1 MPSSVVFDNSFSE
14 NICYSSNDLNSNLKE
29 SLFNN
34 LTWGIDDVCK
44 FTSYAKGTIYN
55 LISRG
60 EIPYRTRGRKK
71 RLVFIPNEII
81 SWFKGE

>member
-1 MPSSVVFDNSFSE
+1 MADAMSFDNSFSR
-14 NICYSSNDLNSNLKE
+14 NVCYGSNDLNSNLKE

-34 LTWGIDDVCK
+34 LIWGIDDVCK

-55 LISRG
+55 FVSRG

-71 RLVFIPNEII
+71 RLVFIPDEII
-81 SWFKGE
+81 SWYF